1 MTFIAGAFTAT
12 HGGNV
17 LGQIRDGF
25 TVEWFSHGQLI
36 TGDNFAQTPQ
46 DMVHQGLEVFV
57 EATLME
63 FNAVAA
69 KTLMW
74 PYHST
79 FGRGPV
85 IGSLGSDLSYSPL
98 VFTAVAGTPAK
109 ALETSWT
116 FAQPKLVEGFPLR
129 IIMRPALREVPLR
142 LRIFP
147 DSNNVFFVVAP

>member
-1 MTFIAGAFTAT
+1 MTFIAGAFTAA
-12 HGGNV
+12 HGGNT

-46 DMVHQGLEVFV
+46 DTVHQGLEVFL

-69 KTLMW
+69 QGLMW
-74 PYHST
+74 PFHAT

-85 IGSLGSDLSYSPL
+85 IGSLGSDISYSSL
-98 VFTAVAGTPAK
+98 VFTAVTGTPADT
-109 ALETSWT
+109 LENTWT
-116 FAQPKLVEGFPLR
+116 FAQPKLAEGFPMR
-129 IIMRPALREVPLR
+129 IIMQPALREVPLR

-147 DSNNVFFVVAP
+147 DSSNVFFVVA